1 MTLEE
6 KIRIVQDFPKEGI
19 EFMDITT
26 LLNDA
31 EGLKM
36 AIDACADQVK
46 DLEFD
51 VIIGPEAR
59 GFIIGTPL
67 AYAMNKPFVP
77 IRKPGKL
84 PAETLSYEYDL
95 EYGTDTLEIHKDA
108 IKPGQKVLIA
118 DDLLATGGT
127 VEAVTHMVEELGGI
141 VVGVVFLIELEF
153 LKGREKLSNYDIYS
167 VIKK

>member
-46 DLEFD
+46 DLDFD

-59 GFIIGTPL
+59 GIIGTPL

-108 IKPGQKVLIA
+108 IKKGQKVLIA

-127 VEAVTHMVEELGGI
+127 VEAVIHMVEQLGGI

>member
-36 AIDACADQVK
+36 AIDACAAQVK